1 MPELPL
7 RKRSSNNSYKLSE
20 FIGKDKEYVLNSK
33 YYMIYIDSIE
43 LLVNNFSLFQEI
55 IKLNKFDYVIADD
68 YKILEYINNNLDID
82 RRIRLVLTDDYEIK
96 DRSYIDTSIFTRYD
110 LVLPANYL
118 FWGISVQEQN
128 RVYYSTILE

>member
-55 IKLNKFDYVIADD
+55 IKLNTFNYVIADD
-68 YKILEYINNNLDID
+68 YKI
-82 RRIRLVLTDDYEIK
+82 
-96 DRSYIDTSIFTRYD
+96 
-110 LVLPANYL
+110 
-118 FWGISVQEQN
+118 
-128 RVYYSTILE
+128 